1 MGRRIW
7 SVLSRALPIAP
18 LVLLAA
24 LAGFGLGYL
33 VADREPPQL
42 PVAEVVEPVPG
53 ERALELAE
61 VRRVQ
66 LRLSA
71 TDDVQAQLAEANALL
86 RNRLAA
92 AGLTVVDP
100 GQPSDATVVAHLDSH
115 HFSAFDAH
123 AVAVELH
130 LSGQH
135 HVRISG
141 ELRLIPHDIW
151 HADTLR
157 LVQPD
162 AIPREVVQSLDE
174 LAQYLTAAVQ
184 RARNGKR

>member
-1 MGRRIW
+1 M
-7 SVLSRALPIAP
+7 SRAATIALPC
-18 LVLLAA
+18 LLAA

-33 VADREPPQL
+33 AADREPP
-42 PVAEVVEPVPG
+42 PSPAAEVIEPVPG

-61 VRRVQ
+61 IRRVQ

-71 TDDVQAQLAEANALL
+71 TDDVQGQLVEANTLL

-92 AGLTVVDP
+92 ADLTVVDP

-130 LSGQH
+130 LSGRH

-141 ELRLIPHDIW
+141 ELRLIPHDVW

-157 LVQPD
+157 LVQPE